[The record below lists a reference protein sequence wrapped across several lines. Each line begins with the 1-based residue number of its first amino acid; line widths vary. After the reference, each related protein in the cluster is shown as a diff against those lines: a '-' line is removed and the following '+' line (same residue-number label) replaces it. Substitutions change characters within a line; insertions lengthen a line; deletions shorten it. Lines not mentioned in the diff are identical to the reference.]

1 MTPIINPWAIYL
13 ISRLDT
19 IKDVID
25 FISFVIFLCV
35 AGITL
40 ERYIATETTEK
51 WIEYMKKSCVKKL
64 CIIVICLSAIN
75 SFIPDTRTGFMI
87 FTSHYATEENINK
100 GIEFIE
106 KTTDYIIDK
115 TKELKDN

>member
-25 FISFVIFLCV
+25 SASFITFICAV
-35 AGITL
+35 GITL
-40 ERYIATETTEK
+40 ERYITIETTEK

-64 CIIVICLSAIN
+64 CIITICLFIIN
-75 SFIPDTRTGFMI
+75 SFIPDTYTGFMI
-87 FTSHYATEENINK
+87 FTAHYATEENIDK
-100 GIEFIE
+100 GMELIE
-106 KTTDYIIDK
+106 KTTDHIIDK
-115 TKELKDN
+115 VKELDDN